1 MTVYSLDVLL
11 SQFGTSPLFQP
22 VLTVLLDVHAGFSRD
37 RRGGLIFLLV
47 KNSPQSVAVHTGEGA
62 STVNGAEAGVFRET
76 LCSLRDPVG
85 AGNMMPGSSAVSQSS
100 LNIWKSS
107 AHIPLEPN
115 LKGFENYFASVW
127 NKHNCAV
134 V

>member
-1 MTVYSLDVLL
+1 MTSYSRMSGSQQVTTPSWLSCDLDL
-11 SQFGTSPLFQP
+11 SG
-22 VLTVLLDVHAGFSRD
+22 
-37 RRGGLIFLLV
+37 IFLLV

-115 LKGFENYFASVW
+115 LKGFENYFASV
-127 NKHNCAV
+127 
-134 V
+134 